1 MIGTLIGGLVIGGL
15 VSNCVKERKAQQERE
30 AVERRNQQARAARA
44 LMNVAN
50 QCFRREVVTR
60 TVVKEVS
67 NKKLERQVEFYD
79 SFRELDNKLARNV
92 REGYKGVAYLIKGL
106 EVTRSNDNL
115 KNSLK
120 NIRNYR
126 GRLSHDKRKW
136 KDIPA
141 PDDSLMR
148 DLYRAQSWVS
158 NNYSQAGIGMGNQLE
173 VQLHVQARKRQACK
187 NQRLA
192 RAFLSKWFL
201 LGWRALR
208 KIQA

>member
-1 MIGTLIGGLVIGGL
+1 MFDCGIMNVQQSNKGDLQMIGTLIGGLVIGGI
-15 VSNCVKERKAQQERE
+15 VSSCVKERKAQQERE

-44 LMNVAN
+44 LMNIAN
-50 QCFRREVVTR
+50 QCSRREVVTR

-92 REGYKGVAYLIKGL
+92 REGYKGVTYLIKGL

-148 DLYRAQSWVS
+148 DLHRAQSWVS
-158 NNYSQAGIGMGNQLE
+158 NNYSQAGNLVYKG
-173 VQLHVQARKRQACK
+173 KK
-187 NQRLA
+187 
-192 RAFLSKWFL
+192 AFTNYN
-201 LGWRALR
+201 R
-208 KIQA
+208 

>member
-1 MIGTLIGGLVIGGL
+1 MFDCGIMNVQSNKGDLQMIGTLIGGLVIGGI
-15 VSNCVKERKAQQERE
+15 VSSCVKERKAQQERE
-30 AVERRNQQARAARA
+30 AVERRNQRARAARA
-44 LMNVAN
+44 LMNIAN
-50 QCFRREVVTR
+50 QCSRHEVVTR

-79 SFRELDNKLARNV
+79 GFRELDNKLARNV
-92 REGYKGVAYLIKGL
+92 REGYKGVTYLIKGL
-106 EVTRSNDNL
+106 AVTRSNDNL

-148 DLYRAQSWVS
+148 DLHRAQSWVS
-158 NNYSQAGIGMGNQLE
+158 NNYSQAGNLVYKG
-173 VQLHVQARKRQACK
+173 KK
-187 NQRLA
+187 
-192 RAFLSKWFL
+192 AFTNYN
-201 LGWRALR
+201 R
-208 KIQA
+208 

>member
-1 MIGTLIGGLVIGGL
+1 MFDCGIMNVQSNKGDLQMIGTLIGGLVIGGI
-15 VSNCVKERKAQQERE
+15 VSSCVKERKAQQERE

-44 LMNVAN
+44 LMNIAN
-50 QCFRREVVTR
+50 QCSRPEVVTR

-79 SFRELDNKLARNV
+79 GFRELDNKLARNV
-92 REGYKGVAYLIKGL
+92 REGYKGVTYLIKGL

-148 DLYRAQSWVS
+148 DLHRAQSWVS
-158 NNYSQAGIGMGNQLE
+158 NNYSQAGNLVYKG
-173 VQLHVQARKRQACK
+173 KK
-187 NQRLA
+187 
-192 RAFLSKWFL
+192 AFTNYN
-201 LGWRALR
+201 R
-208 KIQA
+208 

>member
-1 MIGTLIGGLVIGGL
+1 MIGTLIGGLVIGGI
-15 VSNCVKERKAQQERE
+15 VSSCVKERKAQQERE

-44 LMNVAN
+44 LMNIAN
-50 QCFRREVVTR
+50 QCSRHEVVTR

-79 SFRELDNKLARNV
+79 GFRELDNKLARNV
-92 REGYKGVAYLIKGL
+92 REGYKGVTYLIKGL

-148 DLYRAQSWVS
+148 DLHRAQSWVS
-158 NNYSQAGIGMGNQLE
+158 NNYSQAGNLVYKG
-173 VQLHVQARKRQACK
+173 KK
-187 NQRLA
+187 
-192 RAFLSKWFL
+192 AFTNYN
-201 LGWRALR
+201 R
-208 KIQA
+208 

>member
-1 MIGTLIGGLVIGGL
+1 MIGTLIGGLVIGGI
-15 VSNCVKERKAQQERE
+15 VSSCVKERKAQQERE

-44 LMNVAN
+44 LMNIAN
-50 QCFRREVVTR
+50 QCSRREVVTR

-79 SFRELDNKLARNV
+79 GFRELDNKLARNV
-92 REGYKGVAYLIKGL
+92 REGYKGVTYLIKGL

-148 DLYRAQSWVS
+148 DLHRAQSWVS
-158 NNYSQAGIGMGNQLE
+158 NNYSQAGNLVYKG
-173 VQLHVQARKRQACK
+173 KK
-187 NQRLA
+187 
-192 RAFLSKWFL
+192 AFTNYN
-201 LGWRALR
+201 R
-208 KIQA
+208 